1 MRQLPGKVVGIVTNE
16 SYEEGREGN
25 FYFIYL

>member
-16 SYEEGREGN
+16 GYEEGREGN
-25 FYFIYL
+25 FCSVYM